1 MSSIT
6 TSTIT
11 DAFLVTGKVALVT
24 GGGSGIGRE
33 AALVLAAAGARV
45 VATDVNEAGLAET
58 RARSEEQETPIATRT
73 LDVSDP
79 VAVSRVVD
87 DAVAEYGHL
96 DILVNAAGVMIMRSA
111 LDVTPDEL
119 ERVFRINVGGTFYA
133 CQAAGRVMRPGGS
146 IINLTSSIIDR
157 TSPGRITYAMSK
169 GAVVQATRTFALEL
183 APAGIRVN
191 SIAPGWV
198 ETGMTDQHWT
208 DNDGTVDHDKRAAY
222 VEMMAAASPLG
233 VVGTTRDIA
242 LAVLQLASG
251 AGSFVTGQVVRI
263 NGGSFMA

>member
-1 MSSIT
+1 
-6 TSTIT
+6 
-11 DAFLVTGKVALVT
+11 
-24 GGGSGIGRE
+24 
-33 AALVLAAAGARV
+33 
-45 VATDVNEAGLAET
+45 
-58 RARSEEQETPIATRT
+58 
-73 LDVSDP
+73 
-79 VAVSRVVD
+79 
-87 DAVAEYGHL
+87 
-96 DILVNAAGVMIMRSA
+96 
-111 LDVTPDEL
+111 
-119 ERVFRINVGGTFYA
+119 
-133 CQAAGRVMRPGGS
+133 
-146 IINLTSSIIDR
+146 
-157 TSPGRITYAMSK
+157 MSK

>member
-1 MSSIT
+1 MPS
-6 TSTIT
+6 IT

-33 AALVLAAAGARV
+33 AALVLAAAGAHV

-58 RARSEEQETPIATRT
+58 RAHGEEQQSPIATHR

-79 VAVSRVVD
+79 VAVARVVD
-87 DAVAEYGHL
+87 ETAAEYGQL
-96 DILVNAAGVMIMRSA
+96 DILVNAAGVMVMRNA

-119 ERVFRINVGGTFYA
+119 DRVLRINVGGTFYA
-133 CQAAGRVMRPGGS
+133 CQAAGRIMKSGGS
-146 IINLTSSIIDR
+146 IINLASSIIDR

-169 GAVVQATRTFALEL
+169 GAIVQATRTFALEL

-198 ETGMTDQHWT
+198 ETGMTNQHWT
-208 DNDGTVDHDKRAAY
+208 DTDGTVDDEKRAAY
-222 VEMMAAASPLG
+222 VQMMAAASPLG

-242 LAVLQLASG
+242 LTVLQLASG